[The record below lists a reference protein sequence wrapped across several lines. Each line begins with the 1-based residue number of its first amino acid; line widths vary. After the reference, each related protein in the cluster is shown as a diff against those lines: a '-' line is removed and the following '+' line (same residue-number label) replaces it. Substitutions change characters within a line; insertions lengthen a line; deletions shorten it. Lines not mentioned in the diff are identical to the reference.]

1 MRRFVCSL
9 QEEGLAPKS
18 VRFHLSLLLRM
29 LSPVNRI
36 AKIDRAP
43 TVDELKRILT
53 VVGARNRALLLMLAS
68 TGIRIVN
75 AYS

>member
-1 MRRFVCSL
+1 
-9 QEEGLAPKS
+9 
-18 VRFHLSLLLRM
+18 M

-43 TVDELKRILT
+43 TVDELKRILA
-53 VVGARNRALLLMLAS
+53 VVGARNRALFLMLAS